1 VAARARPRTPSW
13 RSAFETSRLLDYFSE
28 KELTTQIGHTAQFWP
43 VAILRELI
51 DNALDACEGTGVPP
65 EITVTTADDVL
76 SVTDNGPGVRA
87 ETVEKSLDYM
97 VRVMTRRTTSAPRA
111 GSLARLEGDLRGSLC
126 RRTVRQR

>member
-65 EITVTTADDVL
+65 ENTVTTADDVL

-97 VRVMTRRTTSAPRA
+97 LRVMTRRTTSAPRA
-111 GSLARLEGDLRGSLC
+111 GSLA
-126 RRTVRQR
+126 TP